1 MWIKYICLENF
12 KNIKTGLKANRLEI
26 DFSKRENVIC
36 LLTGPNGMGKT
47 SLLSCLTPFATLGN
61 LDIRDGN
68 QLIIEKK
75 PGYKRIIIMNGPDE
89 IDIEHFYSV
98 NKETHSVKSYI
109 KLNGKELNPNGNV
122 TSFKN
127 VVYELLHIDLD
138 YVRLIRLGDNVS
150 NLIQLKTSERK
161 KFMSKMLPSVDNYL
175 KLYTKLSADVRDLKV
190 VMSHI
195 TDNINKLN
203 IKDEEE
209 YQKKMNEIDD
219 AISYYEKNINEVTE
233 EIYKLTYDIESL
245 SLDLEYR
252 DELRKL
258 RKKESRYRLLLEDK
272 DSLKDIDTLMKGK
285 E

>member
-1 MWIKYICLENF
+1 
-12 KNIKTGLKANRLEI
+12 
-26 DFSKRENVIC
+26 
-36 LLTGPNGMGKT
+36 MGKT

-252 DELRKL
+252 D
-258 RKKESRYRLLLEDK
+258 
-272 DSLKDIDTLMKGK
+272 
-285 E
+285 